1 MSRKIL
7 ERAASRRR
15 GSGSGRFNENVAE
28 GRALSSALKIVPRSF
43 RTTIGTPVSALH
55 PGKVKEPVQGQ
66 PACRAEV
73 GLSLGP

>member
-7 ERAASRRR
+7 EERPVGRR

-28 GRALSSALKIVPRSF
+28 GHALSSALKIVPRSF
-43 RTTIGTPVSALH
+43 RTTIGSSSALH
-55 PGKVKEPVQGQ
+55 PGKVKEPVRGQ
-66 PACRAEV
+66 PACRAEL